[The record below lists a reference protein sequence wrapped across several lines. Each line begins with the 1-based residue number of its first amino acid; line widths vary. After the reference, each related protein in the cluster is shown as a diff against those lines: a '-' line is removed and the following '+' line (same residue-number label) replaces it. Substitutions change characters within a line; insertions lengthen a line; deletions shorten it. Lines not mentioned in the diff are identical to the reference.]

1 MSIGISLAVRG
12 PKEERLATM
21 KLTTYEILVVD
32 DQEDVRKLIVT
43 LFTKIGHHCI
53 TAGDGFEALKQAN
66 ENKIDAVITD
76 IAMPGMDG
84 ITLVKELLKKERN
97 IPVLVLTGY
106 DEYSAQDALAAGAR
120 DFLKKPFTITEI
132 VLRFQR
138 MMHDHENLLRLDSIK
153 NNAIS
158 RVQEESENKVREL
171 EMVIEKLQNRLN
183 SLYMRF

>member
-1 MSIGISLAVRG
+1 MGAYHVTIRLNKTCVKPISGSRENGKVLAGIDNLCRRQSSASPHHLSYFTVFGYLHSSMSIGISLAVRG

-53 TAGDGFEALKQAN
+53 TAGDGFEALKQAS

-84 ITLVKELLKKERN
+84 ITLVRN
-97 IPVLVLTGY
+97 C
-106 DEYSAQDALAAGAR
+106 
-120 DFLKKPFTITEI
+120 
-132 VLRFQR
+132 
-138 MMHDHENLLRLDSIK
+138 
-153 NNAIS
+153 
-158 RVQEESENKVREL
+158 
-171 EMVIEKLQNRLN
+171 
-183 SLYMRF
+183 